1 MQGKGN
7 FQVKKLFGK
16 IGQAIAEYF
25 LVLCVMLSAVI
36 ATGFVGKA
44 RNALQVYFGKAVNT
58 ISVDK

>member
-1 MQGKGN
+1 MKN
-7 FQVKKLFGK
+7 PFGK

-25 LVLCVMLSAVI
+25 LILCLVLSAVI

-44 RNALQVYFGKAVNT
+44 RGAFQVYFSKAVNT